1 MKKDEGI
8 RSLRVLKLKVISKR
22 LSPKKKKKDQKLNS
36 KYIVVLE
43 VITVY

>member
-8 RSLRVLKLKVISKR
+8 KSLRVLKLKVINKR
-22 LSPKKKKKDQKLNS
+22 LSPKKKKKDQKLKS
-36 KYIVVLE
+36 RYIVVLE